1 METQTILVIGA
12 TGAQGGSVA
21 KHLLST
27 GKFRIKALTRNPNS
41 NKATWLKEA
50 GAEVVQGNLNDLKSL
65 ETVMQ
70 GCDGVFGMTNFWE
83 HFNSEYQHGKNIVD
97 TAVKS
102 GVRVLVLSTLPSYE
116 KLTGGKFNVP
126 HFETKHALQEYA
138 STVKPDT
145 IFFHPAFYY
154 ENFLTYFVPQ
164 KNENGAYVFSFPQ
177 GNTKLAGY
185 PNVSCN

>member
-27 GKFRIKALTRNPNS
+27 GKFRVKALTRNPNS

-70 GCDGVFGMTNFWE
+70 GCDGVLGCGIYYSLWHT
-83 HFNSEYQHGKNIVD
+83 S
-97 TAVKS
+97 S
-102 GVRVLVLSTLPSYE
+102 GCRTS
-116 KLTGGKFNVP
+116 GII
-126 HFETKHALQEYA
+126 Q
-138 STVKPDT
+138 
-145 IFFHPAFYY
+145 PAFSSKSRAGDMGTPRMDRKRKPQRD
-154 ENFLTYFVPQ
+154 FL
-164 KNENGAYVFSFPQ
+164 
-177 GNTKLAGY
+177 
-185 PNVSCN
+185 